1 MGCGTSNVENSR
13 GRLRADKELY
23 LPSTEL
29 HFNAGQMQRL
39 NDNFLRGYENSDDI
53 PTSSSSLNVEAI
65 VNRIMQR
72 LLCGIGKLDKRFACK
87 YLITAEPMSTSI
99 KLSKSFS
106 YYVRLDVLSEP
117 KMYEDDF
124 DYQVRCVVEEDGVPQ
139 GFAKI
144 RLVTNEPEKWADLI
158 DNDGYLR
165 RDKLKLRF
173 VELLA
178 KSASCKSDFVGR
190 PEDVDESYLCGCP
203 GKIVDAGLLHEILKS
218 PADEHVFFGM
228 GSTGSSKFPDP
239 RDLRIAVVEDAQCVK
254 LRISGPKTSGDIA
267 VVLLPAIEFSGWP
280 KYTDVLSRIPLTH
293 PDILIHQQ
301 ATTMGYYAVPVAPHP
316 TVRCYGRPATF
327 QIRFPAAECLY
338 QTHYSERSV
347 VSNIYHFLRTKVPK
361 LRKGENGVCVVSGYM
376 LKTLLWFRLEACG
389 RVEDWD
395 HRCVAVHVLSVLDS
409 LVAAL
414 KAQHHRSYFYPYAN
428 VVLNAPRAC
437 RTMVSEDDYQN
448 DVEIVEAY
456 MYGLFEKSMGSDSI
470 VTGQAFQNTDADYW
484 QNLESVM
491 LHKWY
496 RVLDTMDPKPRR
508 LDYSRKQV
516 EYIGEVFKGM
526 LATRHCVS
534 TGAAESSSAWHF
546 LTEEKIPRCSTG
558 LVSGDEIGLDAAYLV
573 SVVAEQALAIYG
585 AARDKKDDDRKR
597 RPLRSAV
604 AADKKSGVG
613 GVGRRGRCLAG
624 RQRRRTPS
632 TGGGPEAV
640 RRLLCDVYADAT
652 VAEISGDSDLV
663 RFVLGRL
670 QSASVAASATD
681 FRPLRCRRRRVGL
694 GPPLSLFLRQLYDVS
709 HSTCWHLDEWRRRWD
724 RDELRSLG
732 AFARLLCRDEVR
744 PTDALLDAIQKGWSW
759 ADKLLLAAVEFQD
772 GVDIVCTPGPGD
784 VQRFSI
790 SLSEPE
796 QETFASR
803 SLGRA
808 AERQQRY
815 SARAD
820 TVSNKFK
827 TVRGMSFLDADSSLN
842 EKKNAPKTTVAS
854 YVRLQWQSPM
864 TATIASNRYRS
875 NHRVLGNI
883 VNALINLQKYTVL
896 QEMCAV
902 LPEDKQGPVLDDIRK
917 ISKERRRQRGAAS
930 MLASAA
936 AGHGQSAPADG
947 LTGVYRSTSELSYAC
962 AMAPTTDEG
971 SGHGAGV
978 LRKADTGTLMATV
991 RAARRRQSMSA
1002 TVVYNPAFYD
1012 APESPT
1018 AATLPAIN
1026 PAGQPYLHM
1035 TPENGFSLHSRQRP
1049 YPDPD
1054 VQ

>member
-1 MGCGTSNVENSR
+1 MGCGTSSTATGS
-13 GRLRADKELY
+13 GRLRADKELH

-39 NDNFLRGYENSDDI
+39 NDNFLRGYENSDDL

-87 YLITAEPMSTSI
+87 FLVTAEPMSSSI

-106 YYVRLDVLSEP
+106 YYIRLDVLSEP
-117 KMYEDDF
+117 KIYEDDF

-218 PADEHVFFGM
+218 PADEQVFFGM

-280 KYTDVLSRIPLTH
+280 KYTDILSRIPLTH

-301 ATTMGYYAVPVAPHP
+301 ATTTGYYAVPVAPHL
-316 TVRCYGRPATF
+316 TVRCYDRPATW
-327 QIRFPAAECLY
+327 QMRFPAAECLY

-347 VSNIYHFLRTKVPK
+347 VSNIYHFLRTKVPL
-361 LRKGENGVCVVSGYM
+361 LRKGDNGVCVASGYM

-395 HRCVAVHVLSVLDS
+395 HRRVAEHVLSVLDA

-491 LHKWY
+491 MHKWY

-508 LDYSRKQV
+508 FEYSRKQV

-526 LATRHCVS
+526 LATRHCVA

-546 LTEEKIPRCSTG
+546 LTEEKIPRYSTG
-558 LVSGDEIGLDAAYLV
+558 LVVGDEIGLDAAYLV

-585 AARDKKDDDRKR
+585 AGRDKKNNDRKR
-597 RPLRSAV
+597 RPLRLADERKSSA
-604 AADKKSGVG
+604 G
-613 GVGRRGRCLAG
+613 GGRRGRCLAG
-624 RQRRRTPS
+624 RQRRRPHS
-632 TGGGPEAV
+632 AGGGGPEAV

-652 VAEISGDSDLV
+652 AADIGGDSDLV

-670 QSASVAASATD
+670 HAAAAVSTTD
-681 FRPLRCRRRRVGL
+681 FRPPWCRRRRAGL

-709 HSTCWHLDEWRRRWD
+709 HNTCWHLDEWRRRWD

-744 PTDALLDAIQKGWSW
+744 PKDALLDAMQK
-759 ADKLLLAAVEFQD
+759 
-772 GVDIVCTPGPGD
+772 
-784 VQRFSI
+784 
-790 SLSEPE
+790 
-796 QETFASR
+796 
-803 SLGRA
+803 
-808 AERQQRY
+808 
-815 SARAD
+815 
-820 TVSNKFK
+820 
-827 TVRGMSFLDADSSLN
+827 GMSFLDADSSLN
-842 EKKNAPKTTVAS
+842 DKKNAPKTTVTSFA
-854 YVRLQWQSPM
+854 RLQRQSPM

-896 QEMCAV
+896 QEMCSV

-917 ISKERRRQRGAAS
+917 ISKERRRQRGAAPAF
-930 MLASAA
+930 ASSAMA
-936 AGHGQSAPADG
+936 VSRGQSPADG
-947 LTGVYRSTSELSYAC
+947 LVGVYRSTSELSYAC
-962 AMAPTTDEG
+962 EPAPTADEG
-971 SGHGAGV
+971 DGLGSSGRRTA
-978 LRKADTGTLMATV
+978 ADAGTLMATV

-1012 APESPT
+1012 APDSAP
-1018 AATLPAIN
+1018 AATSPAIN
-1026 PAGQPYLHM
+1026 PAGQPYLRM
-1035 TPENGFSLHSRQRP
+1035 TPENGFSLHSERRP
-1049 YPDPD
+1049 SPGPEAL
-1054 VQ
+1054 Q

>member
-1 MGCGTSNVENSR
+1 MGCGTSSTATGR
-13 GRLRADKELY
+13 GRLRAEKELY

-39 NDNFLRGYENSDDI
+39 NDNFLRGYENSDDL

-65 VNRIMQR
+65 VNRIIQR

-87 YLITAEPMSTSI
+87 FLVTAEPMSSSI

-106 YYVRLDVLSEP
+106 YYIRLDVLSEP
-117 KMYEDDF
+117 KIYEDDF

-218 PADEHVFFGM
+218 PADEQVFFGM
-228 GSTGSSKFPDP
+228 GNTGSSKFPDP

-254 LRISGPKTSGDIA
+254 LRISGPKTSGDIS

-280 KYTDVLSRIPLTH
+280 KYTDILSRIPLTH
-293 PDILIHQQ
+293 PDILIHQR
-301 ATTMGYYAVPVAPHP
+301 ATTMGYYAVPVAPHL
-316 TVRCYGRPATF
+316 TVRCYDRPATW
-327 QIRFPAAECLY
+327 QLRFPAAECLY

-361 LRKGENGVCVVSGYM
+361 LRKGDNGVCVASGYM

-395 HRCVAVHVLSVLDS
+395 HRRVAEHVLSVLDE

-414 KAQHHRSYFYPYAN
+414 KSQHHRSYFYPYAN
-428 VVLNAPRAC
+428 IVLNAPRAC

-448 DVEIVEAY
+448 DVEIIEAY

-496 RVLDTMDPKPRR
+496 RVLETMDPKPRR
-508 LDYSRKQV
+508 FDYSRKQV

-526 LATRHCVS
+526 LATRHCVAS
-534 TGAAESSSAWHF
+534 AAAESSSAWHF
-546 LTEEKIPRCSTG
+546 LTEEKIPRYSTG
-558 LVSGDEIGLDAAYLV
+558 LVAGDEIGLDAAYLV
-573 SVVAEQALAIYG
+573 SVVAEQALAVYG
-585 AARDKKDDDRKR
+585 AARDKKDAGRKR
-597 RPLRSAV
+597 RPSRL
-604 AADKKSGVG
+604 AAEKKNSISVVG
-613 GVGRRGRCLAG
+613 GGRRGRCFAG
-624 RQRRRTPS
+624 RRRIRRPS
-632 TGGGPEAV
+632 SAEGGPEAV

-652 VAEISGDSDLV
+652 VADIAGDADLV

-670 QSASVAASATD
+670 HAAAAVSPAD
-681 FRPLRCRRRRVGL
+681 FRPPWCGRRRVAL

-772 GVDIVCTPGPGD
+772 GVNIVCTPSPGD

-796 QETFASR
+796 QEIFASR

-808 AERQQRY
+808 ADRQRY

-842 EKKNAPKTTVAS
+842 DKKNSPAKSTVTS
-854 YVRLQWQSPM
+854 YARLQWQSPM

-883 VNALINLQKYTVL
+883 VNSLINLQKYTVL
-896 QEMCAV
+896 QEMCSV

-917 ISKERRRQRGAAS
+917 ISKERRRQRVAAPT
-930 MLASAA
+930 SAA
-936 AGHGQSAPADG
+936 TALRGRSPTDQ
-947 LTGVYRSTSELSYAC
+947 LTGVYRSTSELSYAP
-962 AMAPTTDEG
+962 APAADEG
-971 SGHGAGV
+971 DGHRASGP
-978 LRKADTGTLMATV
+978 RTADAGTLMATV

-1002 TVVYNPAFYD
+1002 TVVYNPAFYE
-1012 APESPT
+1012 PPQPV
-1018 AATLPAIN
+1018 AALPAIN
-1026 PAGQPYLHM
+1026 PAGQPYLRM
-1035 TPENGFSLHSRQRP
+1035 TPENGFSLHGGGN
-1049 YPDPD
+1049 PDPEP
-1054 VQ
+1054 Q

>member
-1 MGCGTSNVENSR
+1 MGCGTSSTAIGR
-13 GRLRADKELY
+13 GRLRADKELH

-39 NDNFLRGYENSDDI
+39 NDNFLRGYENTDDL

-65 VNRIMQR
+65 VNRIIQR

-87 YLITAEPMSTSI
+87 FLVTAEPMSSSI

-106 YYVRLDVLSEP
+106 YYIRLDVLSEP
-117 KMYEDDF
+117 KIYEDDF

-203 GKIVDAGLLHEILKS
+203 GKIVDAGLLHEILKN
-218 PADEHVFFGM
+218 PADEQVFFGM

-280 KYTDVLSRIPLTH
+280 KYTDILSRIPLTH

-301 ATTMGYYAVPVAPHP
+301 ATTTGYYAVPVAPHL
-316 TVRCYGRPATF
+316 TVRCYDRPATW
-327 QIRFPAAECLY
+327 QMRFPAAECLY

-347 VSNIYHFLRTKVPK
+347 VSNIYHFLRTKVPL
-361 LRKGENGVCVVSGYM
+361 LRKGDNGVCVASGYM

-395 HRCVAVHVLSVLDS
+395 HRRVAEHVLSVLDA

-491 LHKWY
+491 MHKWY

-508 LDYSRKQV
+508 FEYSRKQV

-526 LATRHCVS
+526 LATRHCVA

-546 LTEEKIPRCSTG
+546 LTEEKIPRYSTG
-558 LVSGDEIGLDAAYLV
+558 SVAGDEIGLDAAYLV

-585 AARDKKDDDRKR
+585 AGRDKKDGDRKR
-597 RPLRSAV
+597 RPLRLAEER
-604 AADKKSGVG
+604 KSGAG
-613 GVGRRGRCLAG
+613 GGRRGRCLAG
-624 RQRRRTPS
+624 RQRRRPHS
-632 TGGGPEAV
+632 AGGGGPEAV

-652 VAEISGDSDLV
+652 AADIGGDSDLV

-670 QSASVAASATD
+670 HAAAAVSTTD
-681 FRPLRCRRRRVGL
+681 FRAPWCRRRRAGL

-709 HSTCWHLDEWRRRWD
+709 HNTCWHLDEWRRRWD

-744 PTDALLDAIQKGWSW
+744 PTDALLDAMQKGWSW
-759 ADKLLLAAVEFQD
+759 ADKLLLAAVEFRD
-772 GVDIVCTPGPGD
+772 GVDIICTPSPGD

-808 AERQQRY
+808 ADRQRY

-842 EKKNAPKTTVAS
+842 DKKNAPKTTVTSFA
-854 YVRLQWQSPM
+854 RLQRQSPM

-896 QEMCAV
+896 QEMCSV

-917 ISKERRRQRGAAS
+917 ISKERRRQRGAAPAF
-930 MLASAA
+930 ASSAMAA
-936 AGHGQSAPADG
+936 SRGRSPADG
-947 LTGVYRSTSELSYAC
+947 LVGVYRSTSELSYAC
-962 AMAPTTDEG
+962 EPAPTADEG
-971 SGHGAGV
+971 DGRGSSGPRTA
-978 LRKADTGTLMATV
+978 ADAATLMATV

-1012 APESPT
+1012 APDSAP
-1018 AATLPAIN
+1018 AATTPAIN
-1026 PAGQPYLHM
+1026 PAGQPYLRM
-1035 TPENGFSLHSRQRP
+1035 TPENGFSLHSERRP
-1049 YPDPD
+1049 SPGPEALR
-1054 VQ
+1054 